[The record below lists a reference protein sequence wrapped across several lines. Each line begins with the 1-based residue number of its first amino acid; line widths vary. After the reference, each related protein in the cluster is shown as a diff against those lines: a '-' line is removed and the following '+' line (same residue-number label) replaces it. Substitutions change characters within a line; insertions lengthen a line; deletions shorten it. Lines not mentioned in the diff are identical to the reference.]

1 MLFRSAST
9 SAVLRGLACAP
20 VEVDALADVADGP
33 VAPTLA
39 NLPERTDLLVVGS
52 RGSRFMRRILLGGVV
67 GALVRAAHYPVVV
80 VPG

>member
-1 MLFRSAST
+1 M
-9 SAVLRGLACAP
+9 RGLACAP